1 MGFIRGKKVTAIK
14 KAPLQDPAEYR
25 IMDYYVSLRRSEA
38 QLIKVVI
45 AKNGEN
51 GISNSFNGTID
62 EETLKTSAKEKCN
75 TINIALVGNPNSGK
89 TTLFNYASNSHERVG
104 NYAGVTVD
112 VKEASIKKFNYTF
125 KIADLPGTYSIT

>member
-1 MGFIRGKKVTAIK
+1 MSNIKEIQLSQLEDGQEAIIVKVLGHGAFRKRIIEMGFIRGKKVTAIK

-62 EETLKTSAKEKCN
+62 EETLKTSAKEK
-75 TINIALVGNPNSGK
+75 
-89 TTLFNYASNSHERVG
+89 
-104 NYAGVTVD
+104 
-112 VKEASIKKFNYTF
+112 
-125 KIADLPGTYSIT
+125 